1 VRITSFAS
9 PAFPSHS
16 ARPEVGVEE
25 EPLSGLAAR
34 WHACRSD
41 RRIVA
46 SLCACI
52 ALAAAF
58 AWWRAGASGASVA
71 AAPTAAPN
79 AGVVTPPA
87 SSSST
92 TVASRLV
99 VDIVG
104 AVRAPGV
111 VRVAAGAR
119 VVDAIAAAGGAT
131 AEADLTRLNLAAPV
145 ADGARIAVPRAGQP
159 ALPVDPGAVSGGV
172 PDDNGGAAAGPVN
185 INSATASQLD
195 ALPGIGPAT
204 AQAIVSDRE
213 QHGPFA
219 SVDDLA
225 RVRGIGPAK
234 LAQLRPLVTT

>member
-1 VRITSFAS
+1 
-9 PAFPSHS
+9 
-16 ARPEVGVEE
+16 VEE
-25 EPLSGLAAR
+25 EQLDGLTAR
-34 WHACRSD
+34 WHAWRSD
-41 RRIVA
+41 RRIA
-46 SLCACI
+46 AALCGCI

-71 AAPTAAPN
+71 ATPVPPTS
-79 AGVVTPPA
+79 TPAYVP
-87 SSSST
+87 STTST
-92 TVASRLV
+92 TVAARAV
-99 VDIVG
+99 VDVVG
-104 AVRAPGV
+104 AVRSPGV

-131 AEADLTRLNLAAPV
+131 ADADLARLNLAAPV
-145 ADGARIAVPRAGQP
+145 ADGARIAVPHAGQP
-159 ALPVDPGAVSGGV
+159 ALPVDPSAVSGS
-172 PDDNGGAAAGPVN
+172 GGGSAGDTGSATGAPAGPVN
-185 INSATASQLD
+185 INTATATELD

-204 AQAIVSDRE
+204 AQAIVADRD